1 MIAYMSERDKSES
14 WRNNVT
20 GRPEFLE
27 IPDTYKAS
35 FDVSLNSGA

>member
-1 MIAYMSERDKSES
+1 MIAYMSERGKSEI

-27 IPDTYKAS
+27 IPDTYRAS